1 MHLPTYT
8 GLQARCRLA
17 RLSAARSPLLAM
29 FVFFLSLAMPGTSA
43 AQSTGVLYEP
53 EPPAD
58 AAYVRIVHLNPN
70 EKIDVLVDGKMRQSG
85 LKQGQFGDYLILRS
99 GPHEIQLQAHQASK
113 KITASRLEVGAA
125 QVVTLAFVDM
135 QKQVKPIVFDDKAD
149 LNRMKARLTVYHLA
163 DKLGPVNISTADG
176 KTNVFRALAPSSSHS
191 LAVNPIKVEL
201 LTCPSA
207 NQPAGMGECSSP
219 ALQQARAALV
229 LERGDNYSLL
239 LTMDANSALQARFT
253 KNTLES
259 RAAK

>member
-1 MHLPTYT
+1 MRLPTYT
-8 GLQARCRLA
+8 GLQAGCRI
-17 RLSAARSPLLAM
+17 ARSSADRLPLLAM
-29 FVFFLSLAMPGTSA
+29 FVFYLGLAMPGSSS

-70 EKIDVLVDGKMRQSG
+70 EKIDVLVDGKIRQSG

-99 GPHEIQLQAHQASK
+99 GSHEIQLQAHQTSK
-113 KITASRLEVGAA
+113 KITAARLEVRAA

-135 QKQVKPIVFDDKAD
+135 QKQATPTIFDDTAD

-176 KTNVFRALAPSSSHS
+176 KANVFRALAPSGSHT

-201 LTCPSA
+201 LACPSA
-207 NQPAGMGECSSP
+207 NQPSGMGDCSSP
-219 ALQQARAALV
+219 ALQQARTGLV
-229 LERGDNYSLL
+229 LERGDSYSLL
-239 LTMDANSALQARFT
+239 LTMDAHSALQARFT

>member
-1 MHLPTYT
+1 MRLPTYT
-8 GLQARCRLA
+8 GLRAGCRIASLSTA
-17 RLSAARSPLLAM
+17 RLLLLAM
-29 FVFFLSLAMPGTSA
+29 LGFCLSLAMHGSSS

-58 AAYVRIVHLNPN
+58 AAYVRIIHLNPN
-70 EKIDVLVDGKMRQSG
+70 EKIDVLVDGKIRQSG

-99 GPHEIQLQAHQASK
+99 GPHEVQLQTHQTSK
-113 KITASRLEVGAA
+113 KITTTRLEVRAA
-125 QVVTLAFVDM
+125 QVLTLAFVDM
-135 QKQVKPIVFDDKAD
+135 QKQATPNIFDDKTD

-176 KTNVFRALAPSSSHS
+176 KTNVFRALAPSSSHT

-201 LTCPSA
+201 LACPSA
-207 NQPAGMGECSSP
+207 SQPAGTGDCSSP

-239 LTMDANSALQARFT
+239 LTVDANSGLQARVT

-259 RAAK
+259 RTAK